1 MAAESELWVLT
12 GPPGSGKTAI
22 LDEVRGEVRC
32 VDEPAR
38 RLLAEQRGI
47 DGPGTP
53 DRDPSVFVQLLLE
66 RAIEDHEEVRRR
78 DDPVLF
84 DRGIPDCVAYAN
96 LLGVDP
102 SASLEA
108 TARFRYRRG
117 VLVLQPWEDIY
128 VTDDER
134 TMSFADTLAF
144 HELILDAYRSAG
156 YELVTVPR
164 SDVRQRA
171 RFVRSLIVPLKG

>member
-1 MAAESELWVLT
+1 MDDRSELWVLT
-12 GPPGSGKTAI
+12 GAPGSGKTAI
-22 LDEVRGEVRC
+22 LDALGGGVRC

-38 RLLAEQRGI
+38 RVLSEQRAI

-53 DRDPSVFVQLLLE
+53 DRDPSMFVRLLLE
-66 RAIEDHEEVRRR
+66 LAIEDHGKVRRG
-78 DDPVLF
+78 DGPVLF
-84 DRGIPDCVAYAN
+84 DRGVPDCVAYAN

-108 TARFRYRRG
+108 TARFRYRRKVF
-117 VLVLQPWEDIY
+117 VLEPWEDIY

-134 TMSFADTLAF
+134 TMSFAETLAF
-144 HELILDAYRSAG
+144 HEQILDAYRSAG

-164 SDVRQRA
+164 SDVKQRVS
-171 RFVRSLIVPLKG
+171 FVRSLIRLPKG